1 MSRAGKSEDLA
12 GTRQRRPRYLPDPK
26 SIPLFRCSSCFALY
40 QVTIAEASPAT
51 ADLKIECRVCN
62 APLPVRKGQS
72 VLKYLLL
79 RKASRVDVRRARHG
93 FLRANPTGKKPSTKK
108 PRP

>member
-40 QVTIAEASPAT
+40 QVTEAKAPET
-51 ADLKIECRVCN
+51 ADLKTTCEVCS
-62 APLPVRKGQS
+62 APLPARKGKS
-72 VLKYLLL
+72 VLKYFLL
-79 RKASRVDVRRARHG
+79 RKASRLDVRRARHG
-93 FLRANPTGKKPSTKK
+93 FLGANPKAKKPSTKK